1 MRFLAIVERKRLIG
15 PQQVRLLSKEADE
28 HCWVPAQGELSSELA
43 SRFGPGT
50 IVVAHLSAN
59 QRLQRLEEATEQL
72 VGLLHSLSDYV
83 RECKLSMADVESWK
97 QSLAFQSEQLRSREA
112 ELAVR
117 NQEVSLSTT
126 SAQSRGLPSA
136 GQSTASNR
144 FGLPAPAS
152 EGNRRRKHHL
162 NVMETLVAREFDVQI
177 GRLPSQAQA
186 RIDRTD
192 AESWALNRLPA
203 YYATGKRGMQM
214 LEARLLEEHH
224 SEIVIAIRG
233 GIETVFRNNQ
243 PPGEPCLPGG
253 EAPSINWG
261 D

>member
-1 MRFLAIVERKRLIG
+1 MRFLAVVERKRLIG
-15 PQQVRLLSKEADE
+15 HQQVRLLSKEADE
-28 HCWVPAQGELSSELA
+28 HTWVPARGELGSELA
-43 SRFGPGT
+43 NRFGPGT
-50 IVVAHLSAN
+50 IVIAHITAN

-72 VGLLHSLSDYV
+72 VSLLHGLSDYV
-83 RECKLSMADVESWK
+83 RECKLTMANVESWK

-112 ELAVR
+112 ELTMR
-117 NQEVSLSTT
+117 TQEVSLS
-126 SAQSRGLPSA
+126 AAPVHRGLPSA

-144 FGLPAPAS
+144 SGLPAHPAP
-152 EGNRRRKHHL
+152 EATGRRKHHL

-177 GRLPSQAQA
+177 ARLPSQAQA
-186 RIDRTD
+186 RVDRTD
-192 AESWALNRLPA
+192 AESWSLNRLPA

-224 SEIVIAIRG
+224 SEIIIAIRG

-243 PPGEPCLPGG
+243 PPGEPCLPGDDTG
-253 EAPSINWG
+253 INWG